1 MAMTRS
7 SITTVVEIVGGVLVV
22 CGCAM
27 LSISL
32 AFIVAGVG
40 LILLGGLSA

>member
-1 MAMTRS
+1 MGMTRS
-7 SITTVVEIVGGVLVV
+7 SITTAVEIIGGALVV